1 MPTVLGYG
9 SNEPVMIVD
18 GVLMEKDSLTELFAS
33 SGIEQ
38 LEMTCWNPDNG
49 KFRVAP
55 GVPAILVW
63 TKSFVAASSEH
74 PQEALR
80 AAEAQASEELRLLWE
95 AGGA

>member
-1 MPTVLGYG
+1 MPGYG

-18 GVLMEKDSLTELFAS
+18 GVVMEKATLTELVAPS
-33 SGIEQ
+33 DVAQ
-38 LEMTCWNPDNG
+38 LEVTCWNPVNG

-63 TKSFVAASSEH
+63 TKSFLAASSEH
-74 PQEALR
+74 SEEALR
-80 AAEAQASEELRLLWE
+80 AAEAQASWELQLLWE